1 MKYLFIAVSILFAT
15 ASAGEDMSGY
25 TETIFDEETFDL
37 PHNPFSGYI
46 EPYSFSEEKPHIEMI
61 NHLYGFDQPLENC
74 FNSEKPSQSCFI
86 PFPNSEQYCSEHKRL
101 CDYKKADSKTPV
113 AYISVKEGLGIS
125 IKTHLSNKSYSSYC
139 LVLQKYNDDDDKT
152 DFRHQKTINEKD
164 PSYDIPYEWIKEGG
178 IFKIYPHNSKIK
190 NKTNDKKCNPQ
201 TTNKQAIL
209 AFKVLP
215 YTEVTKN
222 VVYVEINGDPNDN
235 PWTPDTPNCTN
246 EIKEGCCENGFT
258 EACVKNVLKEIYNQA
273 VIDVKATTESASKY
287 LNNQLLNITMTK
299 PEATQGNIYA
309 KIKEKV
315 DKIIADSEVAQKK
328 DSQYWHIILAI
339 NKERKIWEL
348 SQCISED
355 SKILGISDITNCGRY
370 GFRPERE
377 NVKTNYY
384 VYNKINGGIA
394 QKKDAEIRVKQQ
406 IENNKPKMHYY
417 IYTNGK
423 PHPYKPG
430 DMLYT
435 DNGNPVVPTLGGIK
449 NSKLAFSV
457 PLATNDKHDGYL
469 AYGSLIFV
477 PRRIGHSGLYAL
489 SHELGHSF
497 GLTDVSVSEVYR
509 TKENAIYKE
518 QNEDDHGLFENDD
531 RTKVGDREYDI
542 KHASTESNL
551 MSWQNPAGNKIRYR
565 PVPIVCTGGT
575 RYYKASKE
583 ISDSKGNKYKVYDS
597 EKGVWGSNIE
607 RLILDGIENKDNLKE
622 EDWLELNQWEC
633 IRGNCYD
640 SKYSSTYSTNAR
652 KTYYNMMEEGAW
664 CYANEKIED
673 GKNTRNRVTDEDT
686 YKKDSLK
693 IMSGKYIEKTG
704 K

>member
-258 EACVKNVLKEIYNQA
+258 EACVKTVLKDVYNQA
-273 VIDVKATTESASKY
+273 VIDVNVTPEQASKY
-287 LNNQLLNITMTK
+287 TLNNELMKVTMTN
-299 PEATQGNIYA
+299 PYGSSYTYS
-309 KIKEKV
+309 KIKENV
-315 DKIIADSEVAQKK
+315 EKIISNSQIAQDKS
-328 DSQYWHIILAI
+328 SQYWHTIIAI
-339 NKERKIWEL
+339 NKERKKWNL
-348 SQCISED
+348 HTCVSEN
-355 SKILGISDITNCGRY
+355 SKELGITDITNCKNY
-370 GFRPERE
+370 GFKPEAE
-377 NVKTNYY
+377 DINTNYY
-384 VYNKINGGIA
+384 IYNQITGNISSKVE
-394 QKKDAEIRVKQQ
+394 AEIRVNQK
-406 IENNKPKMHYY
+406 IVNNKPEIHYY
-417 IYTNGK
+417 VYTNGK
-423 PHPYKPG
+423 PHPYKNG
-430 DMLYT
+430 DVLYT
-435 DNGNPVVPTLGGIK
+435 DNGYPVIPEADCILG
-449 NSKLAFSV
+449 NTLAFSD
-457 PLATNDKHDGYL
+457 PLRAKDLHDNYL

-477 PRRIGHSGLYAL
+477 PRRIGHLGLYTL

-497 GLTDVSVSEVYR
+497 GLTDVSMSNVNR
-509 TKENAIYKE
+509 TTKEAIYKNSE
-518 QNEDDHGLFENDD
+518 GNHGEFENSD
-531 RTKVGDREYDI
+531 RTKKGPREYRI
-542 KHASTESNL
+542 PLASSESNL
-551 MSWQNPAGNKIRYR
+551 MSWKAPTGGKLRYR
-565 PVPIVCTGGT
+565 PVPIACTGGT
-575 RYYKASKE
+575 QYYKATKE
-583 ISDSKGNKYKVYDS
+583 KNDSKGNKYLGYDE
-597 EKGVWGSNIE
+597 EKGVWGSAIE
-607 RLILDGIENKDNLKE
+607 RLIIDGIENKDNLKD

-652 KTYYNMMEEGAW
+652 KTYYNMNEEGTW
-664 CYANEKIED
+664 CFANQKIEEN
-673 GKNTRNRVTDEDT
+673 KNTKNRVTDQET
-686 YKKDSLK
+686 YKKDYEK
-693 IMSGKYIEKTG
+693 IMSVIYKE
-704 K
+704 